1 MIGSLFPA
9 WIDRIKPLAGVGLFA
24 GSLYV
29 VAVLYYGGSPE
40 TWRVGYSPEQ
50 PVPFSHALHAGQL
63 GMDCR
68 YCHTTVE
75 NAAMAAIPPSATC
88 MNCHKQIAPA
98 SRKLLVIRDT
108 YASNASVPWIRV
120 HDLPDYVYFN
130 HSAHVTRGV
139 SCVSCH
145 GRVDQMQQV
154 YQAKPLSM
162 SWCLDCHRNP
172 DPHLRP
178 PEFVTDLDWVP
189 EEDAAETGK
198 RVREQLNINPLTSC
212 STCHR

>member
-9 WIDRIKPLAGVGLFA
+9 WLDRLKPLVGVGLTA
-24 GSLYV
+24 GTLYV
-29 VAVLYYGGSPE
+29 VAMLYYGGSPE
-40 TWRVGYSPEQ
+40 TWRVGYSPKQ
-50 PVPFSHALHAGQL
+50 PVSFSHALHAGEL
-63 GMDCR
+63 GLDCR

-75 NAAMAAIPPSATC
+75 EAAFAAIPPAATC
-88 MNCHKQIAPA
+88 MNCHQHIAPE
-98 SRKLLVIRDT
+98 SYKLLPIRAT
-108 YASNASVPWIRV
+108 YAAGASVPWIRV

-145 GRVDQMQQV
+145 GRVDQMEQV

-162 SWCLDCHRNP
+162 RWCLDCHRNP

-178 PEFVTDLDWVP
+178 PESVTDLDWVP
-189 EEDAAETGK
+189 EEDAAVTGK
-198 RVREQLNINPLTSC
+198 RVREQLNINPSTSC

>member
-1 MIGSLFPA
+1 MIGSLFPD
-9 WIDRIKPLAGVGLFA
+9 WLDRFKPLAGIGLAA
-24 GSLYV
+24 GTIYV
-29 VAVLYYGGSPE
+29 IAVLYYGGSPE

-50 PVPFSHALHAGQL
+50 PVAFSHKLHAGDL

-75 NAAMAAIPPSATC
+75 DAAFAAIPPSATC
-88 MNCHKQIAPA
+88 MNCHKNIAPQ
-98 SRKLLVIRDT
+98 SRKLLAVRET
-108 YASNASVPWIRV
+108 YATDASIPWIRV

-130 HSAHVTRGV
+130 HSAHVRRGV

-145 GRVDQMQQV
+145 GRVDQMEEV
-154 YQAKPLSM
+154 YQAKTLSM

-189 EEDAAETGK
+189 EVDAVEEGK
-198 RVREQLNINPLTSC
+198 RVREQLNINPSTSC

>member
-1 MIGSLFPA
+1 MA
-9 WIDRIKPLAGVGLFA
+9 
-24 GSLYV
+24 
-29 VAVLYYGGSPE
+29 
-40 TWRVGYSPEQ
+40 
-50 PVPFSHALHAGQL
+50 FSHALHAGQL

-75 NAAMAAIPPSATC
+75 QAALAAVPPSATC
-88 MNCHKQIAPA
+88 MNCHKQIAPQ
-98 SRKLLVIRDT
+98 SRKLLDGSRDLCDRGGRFPGF
-108 YASNASVPWIRV
+108 VV

-145 GRVDQMQQV
+145 GRVDQMEQV

-162 SWCLDCHRNP
+162 AWCLDCHRNP

-178 PEFVTDLDWVP
+178 P
-189 EEDAAETGK
+189 
-198 RVREQLNINPLTSC
+198 S
-212 STCHR
+212 S